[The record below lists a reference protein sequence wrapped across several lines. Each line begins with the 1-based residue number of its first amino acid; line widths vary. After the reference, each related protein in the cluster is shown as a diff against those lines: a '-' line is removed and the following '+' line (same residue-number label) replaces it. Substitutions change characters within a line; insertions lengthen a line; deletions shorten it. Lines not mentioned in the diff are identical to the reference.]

1 MFPNFVRGFGDT
13 VRLQTKSTK
22 LDDLPWQ
29 NMIEHGTDEKKSL
42 KGIIHQKKKLLPK
55 SHILDINGVW
65 YSSFWS
71 EGLKNHLNLEDLV
84 SRFAHRDFEAKWTWD
99 FEARWKKQDGNR
111 WDLKGCQRDLKGR
124 QEMIKHWGVLSLLLR
139 LEFPCCGPSY
149 PILLCL
155 KILGLPHLE
164 SPRDK
169 FWVEI

>member
-1 MFPNFVRGFGDT
+1 MSCSIFY
-13 VRLQTKSTK
+13 STK
-22 LDDLPWQ
+22 NTLRCFITWDTPAGWHSRDPPPKNFL
-29 NMIEHGTDEKKSL
+29 S
-42 KGIIHQKKKLLPK
+42 PK
-55 SHILDINGVW
+55 SHILDSNGVW

-84 SRFAHRDFEAKWTWD
+84 SRFAPRDFEAKWTWD

-139 LEFPCCGPSY
+139 LEFPCCGPSN

-155 KILGLPHLE
+155 KILGLPRLE

-169 FWVEI
+169 FWVNFFQV